1 MAKKKSSSERAN
13 ELFNA
18 RNKELLRAR
27 AERMQDTWGLEDHSY
42 DPADDVGDGAWVMV
56 TRIVPVALNIRPQR
70 FGIYWALPGEDK
82 WGRPKIRIHVPD
94 EVCLL
99 GPEYR
104 TVDQAQLDF
113 YRANG
118 WSLHVARPAA
128 SPADMALVL
137 QGRALC
143 EDEREVIWALQL
155 DGLTEAEACEEYFLG
170 RHQDASHLG
179 ECWLPSPEV
188 AKELEAFFG

>member
-1 MAKKKSSSERAN
+1 MTRSGKDRKKTTVSPREK
-13 ELFNA
+13 
-18 RNKELLRAR
+18 
-27 AERMQDTWGLEDHSY
+27 AEAMQVWFGLEDHSY
-42 DPADDVGDGAWVMV
+42 DPADDVGGGAWVMV
-56 TRIVPVALNIRPQR
+56 TRVVPVAPEVRPQLY
-70 FGIYWALPGEDK
+70 GIYWALPSEDK
-82 WGRPKIRIHVPD
+82 WGRPKVRVYVPD

-99 GPEYR
+99 GPEYSLVSPER
-104 TVDQAQLDF
+104 LEM

-118 WSLHVARPAA
+118 WSLHIARPAA
-128 SPADMALVL
+128 EPADMTLVL